1 MKLNK
6 YRKIDIRYDVRSVYR
21 TSSRA
26 IATLIDLATKPNDDG
41 RALGDHDRAWDDNGE
56 AFCRSATG
64 VRVQI
69 QMSVVNTYGRVGLI
83 IGNRTSIMMMTMLML
98 GMMLFVT
105 LQ

>member
-56 AFCRSATG
+56 ASATG

-69 QMSVVNTYGRVGLI
+69 QMSVVNTYRRVGLI